1 MDSTQQIVRFEVFE
15 LDLRSS
21 ELTKNG
27 VKIRLHDQPL
37 KLLELLL
44 ERPGELVNRE
54 EIKAR
59 FWPNDTVVDFEYG
72 INGAVAKLRAALSD
86 SAREPRFIE
95 TVAKRGYRFVAAVVR
110 ESAPAPAPAAPAA
123 PADLEPS
130 SGGLVA
136 SRYRIGERLGGGG
149 AGAVYKAEDV
159 RLGRHVALKFL
170 SEELAEH
177 PDALERF
184 RREARAASAL
194 NHPNICTIYEIDE
207 SAGQPFIAME
217 LLAGQTLRDRIGG
230 RPLDIEEI
238 LDVAIQ
244 TTDAL
249 AAAHRQGIAH
259 RDIKPANI
267 FVTTRGQV
275 KILDFGL
282 AKLLPET
289 RPLTRPGMPVGTT
302 AYMSPEQARA
312 EDVDARTDLF
322 SLGAVLYEM
331 ATGRQAFGE
340 ATPALV
346 SDAVLHQS
354 PPSLST
360 LNPEVPPGLE
370 RIIARL
376 LEKNRE
382 QRYGMAADARADLK
396 RFRRERSIRTPAA
409 PPVTLAPVMPLPRQR
424 LLFYGL
430 AILLLGICAG
440 AALAWSLAR
449 RATGPVIIRSVAVL
463 PFDNLSAATVPD
475 SVTAGMM
482 DATIAAVM
490 RLGNLTVV
498 SRTSVLSYKAA
509 GKTLPEIGRELHVQA
524 MVEGSVLR
532 TGDRLRVVA
541 RLVDVPGDKYLWV
554 MTYERDYTDIP
565 AMEDLVAA
573 DIARQVGSRTAK

>member
-1 MDSTQQIVRFEVFE
+1 MDSTHILRFEVFE

-44 ERPGELVNRE
+44 ERPGEVVNRE

-59 FWPNDTVVDFEYG
+59 FWPNDTIVDFEYG

-86 SAREPRFIE
+86 SAREQRFIE
-95 TVAKRGYRFVAAVVR
+95 TVAKRGYRFVAPVVR
-110 ESAPAPAPAAPAA
+110 ENAPGTAAAPVGAEP
-123 PADLEPS
+123 PAS
-130 SGGLVA
+130 GLVA
-136 SRYRIGERLGGGG
+136 SRYRIIERLGSGG
-149 AGAVYKAEDV
+149 AGEVYKAEDV
-159 RLGRHVALKFL
+159 RLGRNVALKFL
-170 SEELAEH
+170 SEELVDH
-177 PDALERF
+177 PEALERL
-184 RREARAASAL
+184 RREARAASSL
-194 NHPNICTIYEIDE
+194 NHPNICTIFEIDE
-207 SAGQPFIAME
+207 SSGQPFIAME
-217 LLAGQTLRDRIGG
+217 LLAGQTLLHRIAG
-230 RPLDIEEI
+230 RPLHIDET

-244 TTDAL
+244 ATDAL
-249 AAAHRQGIAH
+249 EAAHRHGIVH
-259 RDIKPANI
+259 RDIKPANL
-267 FVTTRGQV
+267 FVTTGGQV

-289 RPLTRPGMPVGTT
+289 QRLTTPGMPVGTT

-322 SLGAVLYEM
+322 SLGAVVYEM

-354 PPSLST
+354 PPPAST
-360 LNPEVPPGLE
+360 LNPEVPAGLE
-370 RIIARL
+370 RIISRL
-376 LEKNRE
+376 LQKNRE
-382 QRYGMAADARADLK
+382 DRYASAADARADLK
-396 RFRRERSIRTPAA
+396 RFRRERSRRTSVPAPA
-409 PPVTLAPVMPLPRQR
+409 VPRPRRR
-424 LLFYGL
+424 LLVYGL
-430 AILLLGICAG
+430 AILMLGICAG
-440 AALAWSLAR
+440 AALSWNLAR
-449 RATGPVIIRSVAVL
+449 RAAAPAAIRSVAVL
-463 PFDNLSAATVPD
+463 PFDNLSSATLPD
-475 SVTAGMM
+475 SVAAELM
-482 DATIAAVM
+482 DSTIAAMM

-532 TGDRLRVVA
+532 TGNRLRVVA
-541 RLVDVPGDKYLWV
+541 RLVDVAGDKYLWA

>member
-1 MDSTQQIVRFEVFE
+1 MDSTQQILRFEEFE

-37 KLLELLL
+37 KLLEMLLL
-44 ERPGELVNRE
+44 RPGEVVNRD
-54 EIKAR
+54 EIKAH
-59 FWPNDTVVDFEYG
+59 FWPNDTIVDFEYG

-86 SAREPRFIE
+86 SARETRFIE
-95 TVAKRGYRFVAAVVR
+95 TVAKRGYRFVAPVERSPGPAAAAPV
-110 ESAPAPAPAAPAA
+110 APAG
-123 PADLEPS
+123 LEPAS
-130 SGGLVA
+130 RDLVA
-136 SRYRIGERLGGGG
+136 SRYRIVERLGSGG

-159 RLGRHVALKFL
+159 RLGRNVALKFL
-170 SEELAEH
+170 SEELAGH
-177 PDALERF
+177 PEALERF

-207 SAGQPFIAME
+207 SAGQPFIATE
-217 LLAGQTLRDRIGG
+217 LLAGQTLRDRIAG
-230 RPLDIEEI
+230 RPLDSDEI

-244 TTDAL
+244 STDAL
-249 AAAHRQGIAH
+249 EAAHRQGIAH

-267 FVTTRGQV
+267 FVTTGGQV

-346 SDAVLHQS
+346 SDAILHQT
-354 PPSLST
+354 PPSIST
-360 LNPEVPPGLE
+360 LNPQVPAGLE
-370 RIIARL
+370 RIITRL
-376 LEKNRE
+376 LEKNRD
-382 QRYGMAADARADLK
+382 QRYGSAAEARADLK
-396 RFRRERSIRTPAA
+396 RFRRERSFRSAAA
-409 PPVTLAPVMPLPRQR
+409 PPATPAPVMPHPRRR
-424 LLFYGL
+424 LWLYGL
-430 AILLLGICAG
+430 ALVMIGICAG

-449 RATGPVIIRSVAVL
+449 WAAGPVAIHSVAVL

-482 DATIAAVM
+482 DATIAAIM

-524 MVEGSVLR
+524 VVEGSLLR

-541 RLVDVPGDKYLWV
+541 RLVDVPSDKYLWAQ
-554 MTYERDYTDIP
+554 TYERDYVDIR
-565 AMEDLVAA
+565 AMEDAIAA
-573 DIARQVGSRTAK
+573 DIARQVGRRTPR

>member
-1 MDSTQQIVRFEVFE
+1 LDSTQQILRFEEFE

-37 KLLELLL
+37 KLLEMLL
-44 ERPGELVNRE
+44 ERPGEVVNRD
-54 EIKAR
+54 EIKAH
-59 FWPNDTVVDFEYG
+59 FWPNDTIVDFEYG

-95 TVAKRGYRFVAAVVR
+95 TVAKRGYRFVAPVERSPGPAAAAPVAPAGL
-110 ESAPAPAPAAPAA
+110 ESASR
-123 PADLEPS
+123 DL
-130 SGGLVA
+130 LA
-136 SRYRIGERLGGGG
+136 SRYRIVERLGGGG
-149 AGAVYKAEDV
+149 VGVVYKAEDL
-159 RLGRHVALKFL
+159 RLGRNVALKFL

-177 PDALERF
+177 PEALERF

-207 SAGQPFIAME
+207 SDGQPFIAME
-217 LLAGQTLRDRIGG
+217 LLAGQTLRDRIAG
-230 RPLDIEEI
+230 RPLDSEEI

-244 TTDAL
+244 ATDAIE
-249 AAAHRQGIAH
+249 AAHRQGIAH

-267 FVTTRGQV
+267 FVTTGGQV

-289 RPLTRPGMPVGTT
+289 RRLTRPGMPVGTT

-346 SDAVLHQS
+346 SDAILHQS
-354 PPSLST
+354 PPSIST
-360 LNPEVPPGLE
+360 LNPQVPAGLE
-370 RIIARL
+370 RMITRL
-376 LEKNRE
+376 LEKNRD
-382 QRYGMAADARADLK
+382 QRYGSAAEARADLK
-396 RFRRERSIRTPAA
+396 RFRRERSFRSPAA
-409 PPVTLAPVMPLPRQR
+409 PPVTPAPVMPHPRRR
-424 LLFYGL
+424 LWLYGL
-430 AILLLGICAG
+430 ALVTIGICAG

-449 RATGPVIIRSVAVL
+449 RAPGPVAIRSVAVL

-482 DATIAAVM
+482 DATIAAMM

-498 SRTSVLSYKAA
+498 SRTSVLNYKAA
-509 GKTLPEIGRELHVQA
+509 GKTLPEIGRELHVEA
-524 MVEGSVLR
+524 VVEGSLLR
-532 TGDRLRVVA
+532 TGDHLRVVA
-541 RLVDVPGDKYLWV
+541 RLVDVPGDKYLWAQ
-554 MTYERDYTDIP
+554 TYERDYRDMP
-565 AMEDLVAA
+565 AMEDVIAA
-573 DIARQVGSRTAK
+573 DLARQVGSRTAR

>member
-1 MDSTQQIVRFEVFE
+1 LDSTQQIVRFEVFE

>member
-1 MDSTQQIVRFEVFE
+1 MDSTQQILRFDVFE

-37 KLLELLL
+37 KLLEMLL
-44 ERPGELVNRE
+44 ERPGEVLNRD
-54 EIKAR
+54 EIKAH
-59 FWPNDTVVDFEYG
+59 FWPNDTMVDFEYG

-86 SAREPRFIE
+86 SAREARFIE
-95 TVAKRGYRFVAAVVR
+95 TVAKRGYRFVAPVERAPSPAAAAPVASAGL
-110 ESAPAPAPAAPAA
+110 ESASR
-123 PADLEPS
+123 D
-130 SGGLVA
+130 LVA
-136 SRYRIGERLGGGG
+136 SRYRIVERLGGGG
-149 AGAVYKAEDV
+149 AGVVYKAEDV
-159 RLGRHVALKFL
+159 RLGRSVALKFL

-177 PDALERF
+177 PEALERF

-217 LLAGQTLRDRIGG
+217 LLAGQTLHDRIAG
-230 RPLDIEEI
+230 RPLDSEEI

-244 TTDAL
+244 STDAL
-249 AAAHRQGIAH
+249 EAAHRQGIAH

-267 FVTTRGQV
+267 FVTTGGQV

-346 SDAVLHQS
+346 SDAILHQS
-354 PPSLST
+354 PPSIST
-360 LNPEVPPGLE
+360 LNPQVPAGLE
-370 RIIARL
+370 RIITRL
-376 LEKNRE
+376 LEKNRD
-382 QRYGMAADARADLK
+382 QRYGSAAEARADLK
-396 RFRRERSIRTPAA
+396 RFRRERSFRSAAA
-409 PPVTLAPVMPLPRQR
+409 PAPVMPHPRRR
-424 LLFYGL
+424 LWLYGL
-430 AILLLGICAG
+430 ALVMIGICAG

-449 RATGPVIIRSVAVL
+449 WAAGPVAIRSVAVL
-463 PFDNLSAATVPD
+463 QFDNLSAATVPD
-475 SVTAGMM
+475 SVAAGMM
-482 DATIAAVM
+482 DATITTMM

-498 SRTSVLSYKAA
+498 SRTSVLNYKAA
-509 GKTLPEIGRELHVQA
+509 GRTLPEIGRELHVQA
-524 MVEGSVLR
+524 MVEGSLLR

-541 RLVDVPGDKYLWV
+541 RLVDVPGDKYLWAQ
-554 MTYERDYTDIP
+554 TYEREYLDIP
-565 AMEDLVAA
+565 AMEDAIAA
-573 DIARQVGSRTAK
+573 DIARQVGSRRAR